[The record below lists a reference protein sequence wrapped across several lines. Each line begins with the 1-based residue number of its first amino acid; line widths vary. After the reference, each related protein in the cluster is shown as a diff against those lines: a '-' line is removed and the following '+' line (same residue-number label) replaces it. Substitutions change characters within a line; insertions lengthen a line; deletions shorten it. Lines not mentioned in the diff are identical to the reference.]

1 MPYGKAHTLAPPIW
15 GNAASTTTDLSSLF
29 LQSSPRSLGPSDFSK
44 LEADTRPC
52 APPQA
57 SRDINQTLKTDCVR
71 GHLKVSSLCKP
82 EGDASLSLADDIIFS
97 GGTIFTWHRR
107 GNYPLPF
114 LRKRKESCQSP
125 SKEVSFTNVAFESLS
140 SLTWAVG
147 VMVAEL
153 GCHLQQSPWGYV
165 QPFSLVCWKTFS
177 LLVPFT
183 ALELLLKFQD
193 NKKVTFPFDYISQS
207 FPLHVFFRNA

>member
-1 MPYGKAHTLAPPIW
+1 MW

-29 LQSSPRSLGPSDFSK
+29 LQSPPSSLGPSDFSK
-44 LEADTRPC
+44 WEADTRPR

-57 SRDINQTLKTDCVR
+57 SRDINQTLKTDFVW
-71 GHLKVSSLCKP
+71 GHLQVSSLFQP
-82 EGDASLSLADDIIFS
+82 EGDASLSLADAIIFS

-125 SKEVSFTNVAFESLS
+125 SKEVSFTKVAFECLS

-165 QPFSLVCWKTFS
+165 QPFPLVCWKTFS
-177 LLVPFT
+177 PLIPFT
-183 ALELLLKFQD
+183 ALELLH

-207 FPLHVFFRNA
+207 FLLHVFF